1 MKKKIPVL
9 VLAFFGFGSSVPYV
23 LSQAAQINLP
33 KQQQLDKQRMLLFD
47 IDPMAGTWDLNVAES
62 KFNPGPALKSS
73 TIRIETYGNGI
84 KCILDP
90 VDAEGNA
97 RHGEWSAKYD
107 GKDYPSGMA
116 PFADTIALNRID
128 NHTVEVV
135 HKKGKNEILNER
147 WVLSEDRQTLTII
160 QKEKNS
166 RKTGSNNILVYEKA
180 E

>member
-1 MKKKIPVL
+1 
-9 VLAFFGFGSSVPYV
+9 
-23 LSQAAQINLP
+23 
-33 KQQQLDKQRMLLFD
+33 
-47 IDPMAGTWDLNVAES
+47 
-62 KFNPGPALKSS
+62 
-73 TIRIETYGNGI
+73 
-84 KCILDP
+84 
-90 VDAEGNA
+90 
-97 RHGEWSAKYD
+97 
-107 GKDYPSGMA
+107 MA